1 MIPPRCGAINRD
13 DHRNGFRF
21 MKTTFRALIMLSVL
35 VGLPAAWIYYGPLPP
50 DAQRVVD
57 RVTTVAREAI
67 GWKQAPQKTKEN
79 WVQVK
84 PESEA
89 LSEAP
94 PAPTPIVGVGFP
106 ETEPVVATLA
116 GTPKP
121 LSFAER
127 VEPLLARLRQ
137 LGASEYALEHWG
149 DGGELYRFHC
159 EMPVAASPQ
168 LTQQFE
174 AVAADPQATV
184 ERVVAEVA
192 SWQIAR

>member
-1 MIPPRCGAINRD
+1 MA
-13 DHRNGFRF
+13 
-21 MKTTFRALIMLSVL
+21 TSFRALIMLSVL

-50 DAQRVVD
+50 DGQRVVD
-57 RVTTVAREAI
+57 RFVTVAREVI
-67 GWKQAPQKTKEN
+67 GWKQTPQKTKDN

-89 LSEAP
+89 QLGLNF
-94 PAPTPIVGVGFP
+94 PT
-106 ETEPVVATLA
+106 TEPVAA
-116 GTPKP
+116 PAIGAPNP

-137 LGASEYALEHWG
+137 LGASAYSLEHWG
-149 DGGELYRFHC
+149 DGDNLYRFHC
-159 EMPVAASPQ
+159 EMPLAASPQ

-184 ERVVAEVA
+184 EQVVAQVA
-192 SWQIAR
+192 SWQIEH